1 MSAMR
6 ATARRPQEGVAPEV
20 EIGNFRFAAGAPA
33 DAGATHGAPA
43 PQELLAASLAA
54 CSTLAIEAYAR
65 RMGWDVGEVVVEVDY
80 ELARRGSPARC
91 GMVVRLPEHVP
102 VEQRRRLMAMAATS
116 PVRRTLEG
124 ETMFAER
131 LELEPTPRGRP
142 PAITEQPGRAPEGKH
157 LRRHLRRRRPS
168 SAR

>member
-1 MSAMR
+1 
-6 ATARRPQEGVAPEV
+6 
-20 EIGNFRFAAGAPA
+20 
-33 DAGATHGAPA
+33 
-43 PQELLAASLAA
+43 
-54 CSTLAIEAYAR
+54 
-65 RMGWDVGEVVVEVDY
+65 MGWDVGEVVVEVDY
-80 ELARRGSPARC
+80 EIARRGSPARC

-102 VEQRRRLMAMAATS
+102 EEQRRRLMAMAATS

-124 ETMFAER
+124 ETMFDER

-142 PAITEQPGRAPEGKH
+142 PATTEQPGRAPEGKH